1 MLKTL
6 LKKQLLETLN
16 FFFMR
21 GKKGARRSP
30 VAIVGI
36 ILLVV
41 YALAAAVIGIWA
53 LSNAL
58 IPVFLANN
66 LAWAYFALF
75 GAFATSIACVGSVF
89 AVKNRIYE
97 A

>member
-41 YALAAAVIGIWA
+41 YALAAAVIGI
-53 LSNAL
+53 
-58 IPVFLANN
+58 
-66 LAWAYFALF
+66 
-75 GAFATSIACVGSVF
+75 
-89 AVKNRIYE
+89 
-97 A
+97 